1 MVFMLIKSEKKMLTL
16 LIDLPQLEPYGTN
29 SKKVLRLIKQ
39 IFQETKILSFLFKS
53 VVLLE
58 IYDNWLK
65 LSKIET

>member
-1 MVFMLIKSEKKMLTL
+1 MLIKSEKKMLTL